1 MAVREP
7 VRDYYAAARWLA
19 LAEKRLAHLKEMF
32 ESGRWRR
39 YYNEVEFLGL
49 INESR
54 AAVRSWRRLA
64 AKPSEP
70 LVAMPTASMLP
81 PSPFDGQPVV
91 FQQDNAAA
99 G

>member
-1 MAVREP
+1 MSVTEP
-7 VRDYYAAARWLA
+7 VHDYYAAARWLA
-19 LAEKRLAHLKEMF
+19 LAEKRLAHQKEMF

-49 INESR
+49 INESK

-70 LVAMPTASMLP
+70 VATPTVSMQP
-81 PSPFDGQPVV
+81 PSPFDDQPAV
-91 FQQDNAAA
+91 FQQDNATAA
-99 G
+99 